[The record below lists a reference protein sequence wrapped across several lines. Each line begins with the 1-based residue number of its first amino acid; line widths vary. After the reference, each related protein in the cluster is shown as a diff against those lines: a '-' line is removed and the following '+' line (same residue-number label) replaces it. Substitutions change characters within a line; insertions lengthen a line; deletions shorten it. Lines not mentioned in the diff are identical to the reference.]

1 MVDVPPARGIEET
14 SLGGILR
21 ISGVLG
27 PWMTISESPPTR
39 RPPVDGSASDLAD
52 LVAQTARR
60 IRRGSTEH
68 LAPLGVT
75 GAQAR
80 VLRIVAAGPIRMAEI
95 AARLEVVPRSVTSMV
110 DGLEETGLVR
120 RRPDPDDRRSVL
132 VEPTAGGRRLLAR
145 LHEARHANAEQV
157 FAPLDDA
164 QRAELGRLLGRLC
177 TGPRHGKGDR

>member
-1 MVDVPPARGIEET
+1 MTLSDTPATDR
-14 SLGGILR
+14 
-21 ISGVLG
+21 
-27 PWMTISESPPTR
+27 PTAE
-39 RPPVDGSASDLAD
+39 GAASDLAD

-80 VLRIVAAGPIRMAEI
+80 VLRTVSAGPIRMADI

-110 DGLEETGLVR
+110 DGLEENGLVC

-132 VEPTAGGRRLLAR
+132 VEPTAAGKGLLAR
-145 LHEARHANAEQV
+145 LHQARHASAEQV
-157 FAPLDDA
+157 FAPLDDL

-177 TGPRHGKGDR
+177 GGACHEVAGHRDADRKGGR

>member
-1 MVDVPPARGIEET
+1 
-14 SLGGILR
+14 
-21 ISGVLG
+21 
-27 PWMTISESPPTR
+27 MTISDSPPTR
-39 RPPVDGSASDLAD
+39 LQRAPGPAAGGPVPEGSPSDLAD

-68 LAPLGVT
+68 LAPLGIT

-80 VLRIVAAGPIRMAEI
+80 VLRIVSDGPIRMADI

-132 VEPTAGGRRLLAR
+132 VEPTPGGKRLLAR
-145 LHEARHANAEQV
+145 LHDARRATAEQV
-157 FAPLDDA
+157 FGPLDEAD
-164 QRAELGRLLGRLC
+164 RAELVRLLGRLC
-177 TGPRHGKGDR
+177 AGGCRRNEAVGSGHRGGRR